1 MPIYW
6 SRTALQLAQKYI
18 YTYKVHIYLILHM
31 QAANWAHIHIDPV
44 KAICWSLSSPRRTH
58 KNVYMNQQKCN
69 SFNTI
74 CSEGGL
80 RFIVYSCI
88 FIILMSMKWSS
99 DSHELDDGIFPCIV
113 SIYANIRYMYTLQAN
128 DVSSFINYIK
138 CWLSFSDGFSFCWIE
153 ASHIGMTISLL
164 IQLYSQI
171 FIILSS
177 EKLSGNGHLK
187 CQVEQWRAYNV
198 QWLNHLVTQSIL
210 ELFEEIDLIRSIRP
224 LILCKNIWLH
234 FVRTYLISNTLKLNS
249 KMPFG
254 TYNNSE

>member
-1 MPIYW
+1 MSFAFDMY
-6 SRTALQLAQKYI
+6 STAHKHKCQYIEAAQPFNWHKNTYIHTKYTFI
-18 YTYKVHIYLILHM
+18 WFCICKQQIEHIFTSIQWKPY
-31 QAANWAHIHIDPV
+31 AG
-44 KAICWSLSSPRRTH
+44 SSHPPRRTH

-74 CSEGGL
+74 FSEGRL

-187 CQVEQWRAYNV
+187 YQVEQWRAYNV
-198 QWLNHLVTQSIL
+198 QWFNHL
-210 ELFEEIDLIRSIRP
+210 
-224 LILCKNIWLH
+224 WLH
-234 FVRTYLISNTLKLNS
+234 NRF
-249 KMPFG
+249 
-254 TYNNSE
+254 